1 MKRIVPC
8 AALAVLAACAG
19 CISVEIETRAD
30 RAGGGTRSYAVTL
43 EQSLAKTY
51 QSATA
56 AGQLFRLPGDDL
68 VDKPGVALLSR
79 AQQPDSG
86 GALVVRS
93 SFRAARLT
101 DAATATD
108 SVQYAVERRGWWV
121 WYRYRE
127 HYLGSDIDST
137 RIASSYGERYRFRH
151 VLRLPGRLVASDADS
166 VAGGEI
172 IWSRPMGQVRERG
185 LVMTADSREPDLLA
199 CAVLLLGLLAVALLG
214 AAPRWRRAEG

>member
-1 MKRIVPC
+1 MSRIVPC

-43 EQSLAKTY
+43 DQSLAKTY

-68 VDKPGVALLSR
+68 VGRPGVKLVSR
-79 AQQPDSG
+79 MEQPDSG
-86 GALVVRS
+86 GALVVRK
-93 SFRAARLT
+93 SFRAARLA
-101 DAATATD
+101 DAGTATD
-108 SVQYAVERRGWWV
+108 SISYAVERRGWWV

-127 HYLGSDIDST
+127 HYLASDIDST
-137 RIASSYGERYRFRH
+137 RIAASYGERYRFRH
-151 VLRLPGRLVASDADS
+151 ALRLPGRLVASDADS
-166 VAGGEI
+166 VGGGEI
-172 IWSRPMGQVRERG
+172 VWSRPMGQVRERG

-199 CAVLLLGLLAVALLG
+199 WAVLLLGALAVTALLAG
-214 AAPRWRRAEG
+214 PRWRREP